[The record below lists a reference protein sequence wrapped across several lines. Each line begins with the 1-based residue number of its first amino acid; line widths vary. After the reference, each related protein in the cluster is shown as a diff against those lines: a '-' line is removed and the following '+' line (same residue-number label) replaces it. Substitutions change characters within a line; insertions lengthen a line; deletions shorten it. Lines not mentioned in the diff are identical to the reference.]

1 MKADSLMFQEQAPI
15 SQKTDITG
23 YGPDN
28 YVTILTELS
37 VKLDEYFGS
46 PKLAIY
52 EQQED
57 QYR

>member
-1 MKADSLMFQEQAPI
+1 MKADSVMFQEQATI
-15 SQKTDITG
+15 SLDSGTTG
-23 YGPDN
+23 YGTDT
-28 YVTILTELS
+28 YITILTELS

-52 EQQED
+52 DQQED